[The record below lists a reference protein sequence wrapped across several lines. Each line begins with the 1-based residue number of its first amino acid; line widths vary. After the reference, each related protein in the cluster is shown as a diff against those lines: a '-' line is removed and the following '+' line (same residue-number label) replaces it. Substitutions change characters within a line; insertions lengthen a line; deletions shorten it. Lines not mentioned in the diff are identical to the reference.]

1 MATTSVLV
9 VDGDDLARRAIART
23 VAGHG
28 YELAGEARTAVE
40 GLQIMTH
47 TPADVVI
54 MGNELQG
61 LRGVDVVPEL
71 AEAGKRVI
79 LISADPL
86 SLDQAREAGAF
97 AAIPRG
103 DLAALERVL
112 TGIAHEAVEGERRSG
127 LDRRTG
133 EDRRVAQDWSKVI
146 SERRTGEDRR
156 QADRRQGSAA
166 VSA

>member
-23 VAGHG
+23 VVSQG

-47 TPADVVI
+47 TPADVVVI
-54 MGNELQG
+54 GNELQG
-61 LRGVDVVPEL
+61 LRGVDVTPEL
-71 AEAGKRVI
+71 TEAGKRVI

-86 SLDQAREAGAF
+86 VLAQAREVGAF

-103 DLAALERVL
+103 DLAALERIL
-112 TGIAHEAVEGERRSG
+112 SGIGHEAVEGERRSG
-127 LDRRTG
+127 VDRRTG
-133 EDRRVAQDWSKVI
+133 QDRRVTQDWSKVI
-146 SERRTGEDRR
+146 RERRTGNDRR
-156 QADRRQGSAA
+156 QGDRRQGSAA